1 MAAGGPLA
9 GVGGPRYR
17 AGTRRRPRAELAGVD
32 QGQDAAFDLGGLR
45 EVANSGLRSDERRMR
60 LLIMPNGMSATPEHP
75 AAGYFQRRADR
86 IVEIFTGLIAR
97 RQREGWP
104 ILG

>member
-1 MAAGGPLA
+1 
-9 GVGGPRYR
+9 
-17 AGTRRRPRAELAGVD
+17 
-32 QGQDAAFDLGGLR
+32 
-45 EVANSGLRSDERRMR
+45 MR